1 MRILLARATAVAASA
16 LLASA
21 AFALPAHADVRT
33 FPDRGGH
40 ITGIKVSH
48 GPVRIAVKAFDADMT
63 FETVYSFWLDTD
75 PSDPGPEY
83 KTKVFPNSDGIF
95 LARVDQISD
104 AGTRID
110 CNGYRA
116 QADAGGADFVKI
128 SVPRS
133 CVGTPDSVRVS
144 VRARY
149 AVPGPNIID
158 WAPGTKRF
166 TGAVPV

>member
-1 MRILLARATAVAASA
+1 MRALFTRATAVAASA

-21 AFALPAHADVRT
+21 AYALPAHADVET

-40 ITGIKVSH
+40 ITSIKVSH
-48 GPVRIAVKAFDADMT
+48 AGNVAVKAFDADMT
-63 FETVYSFWLDTD
+63 IETFYTFWLDTD

-83 KTKVFPNSDGIF
+83 KTRIHPNSDGMF
-95 LARVDQISD
+95 LARIEQFGD

-110 CNGYRA
+110 CDGFRA
-116 QADAGGADFVKI
+116 WADAFGADFVKI

-133 CVGTPDSVRVS
+133 CVGSPDRVRVS
-144 VRARY
+144 IRGYY

-158 WAPGTKRF
+158 WAPGVKRF
-166 TGAVPV
+166 TGWVNV